1 MYFPRSLLLLLFIT
15 YPAVGAE
22 KSWSKS
28 NLTLELSAY
37 VPPCAEGCFISF
49 LQASI
54 GLRRGQRIPSLQ
66 ELCSADGKTGFTV
79 GEGAVQ
85 CIAAE
90 RSIDGCLEQD
100 ANSSVIYRA
109 HQMCSGQPGAFTPT
123 HSVITATL
131 VLPPSGGG
139 PVSFPAPS
147 STHRVS
153 RKPRKSRASK
163 TTKAFTTTGTEL
175 PSTLVVDTHSPP
187 RITTATSSS
196 SSSSPPSSSSSSSA
210 TASSTAD
217 TTLRTSVAT
226 ETRPAE
232 TSTTATSTS
241 TSTPT
246 PGAAQGA
253 GRSLTSFQK
262 AGIAVGVIGF
272 ALVAAGS
279 LLFLRLCRN
288 KKKPEK
294 KRLSG
299 TQSGKRDSWGQQ
311 LGKEHD
317 GSGGGGGNAGGESAW
332 MADLIYPFRDAP
344 GASSTESTVPL
355 TSAAKPTTAT
365 PLAETLT
372 TAAAMAGP
380 SKVMKAPEAGSYS
393 KMTPDSKDITSPG
406 ANNRISWHHSVL
418 GLAISPVISPNASP
432 TSKRSSV
439 SRPRSKLLPDK
450 PELSLLL
457 GKKPSTVKT
466 APADTRYYGNTTP
479 YRGPPEKGMASP
491 KPTRASPQRS
501 VLPKLV
507 IPQQHDSEEKLSTVG
522 GTKSRKQPR
531 ESNMTEFEED
541 GRRSSSMSSEG
552 HIWRPP
558 STEPLS
564 AVTPYYVADKHGNWV
579 LADQNTMSQGAAR
592 QGRTAPRTPPLSAY
606 LQLATSAANPPV
618 QNRQPM
624 TERKQIHSPPHRVV
638 AGPGISSPAPA
649 NSPSPTR
656 QTIRLVTEAEPPLKG
671 RGRDSEQMFVPR
683 PLFSSATAGS
693 TAASGQLPGR
703 RGGLIQPRT
712 PPANSGTTSRTISSR
727 DDGDEE
733 RPVMKRMNLSPV
745 VESPW
750 STKAHTQTDGRWLV
764 SKPQTQGRE
773 TTPVGTRANLVPP
786 PRMPISYTSERQQT
800 GSRPI
805 HPSTTPR
812 DGQHGDNR
820 ATTARAA
827 LPTPTP
833 TPTTDPD
840 KKPRLGASTTEP
852 IISHAIPTPVTS
864 PPNTSLPLSRNISWP
879 TTHNAATV
887 RTGSPTMRIVRP
899 SPEPEPSSSIQPGTS
914 PPRQPQRRPYETRVE
929 EEPWEHV
936 PRPQRQ
942 QQHHHHHHQQE
953 QQPHQHQHQHQQEQ
967 PQHQQLH
974 AHRPRPALGWIPGL
988 PAHPRLHPQYGPRPI
1003 NTVTNTNTNT
1013 LWVPPQARTT
1023 RGMETEPDHHQLTP
1037 RRAQRDAQRSLGGV
1051 SVSVGVGVGV
1061 GVQRQD
1067 PQGRGL
1073 EMQSSSSEEL
1083 LGHAARRGR

>member
-1 MYFPRSLLLLLFIT
+1 MYFPRSLLLLPLIT
-15 YPAVGAE
+15 YPAVGVE

-37 VPPCAEGCFISF
+37 VPVCAEGCFISF

-163 TTKAFTTTGTEL
+163 TTKTFKTTGTEL

-187 RITTATSSS
+187 RTTAATSSS
-196 SSSSPPSSSSSSSA
+196 SSSSASSSA

-226 ETRPAE
+226 ETRPVE
-232 TSTTATSTS
+232 TSSATATS
-241 TSTPT
+241 T

-253 GRSLTSFQK
+253 GRSLTPFQK

-288 KKKPEK
+288 KKKSEK
-294 KRLSG
+294 KRISG
-299 TQSGKRDSWGQQ
+299 THSSKRDSWGQQ
-311 LGKEHD
+311 LGKQHD
-317 GSGGGGGNAGGESAW
+317 GSGGSGSGGGGGGGNVGGESAW

-365 PLAETLT
+365 PLAATLT
-372 TAAAMAGP
+372 TAAAAAGP
-380 SKVMKAPEAGSYS
+380 SNAEKAPEAGSYS

-406 ANNRISWHHSVL
+406 SNNRISWHHSVL
-418 GLAISPVISPNASP
+418 GLAISPVISTNASP

-466 APADTRYYGNTTP
+466 APADDTRYYGNTTP

-491 KPTRASPQRS
+491 KPTRPSPHRS

-507 IPQQHDSEEKLSTVG
+507 IPQQHDSEEKLTNVG
-522 GTKSRKQPR
+522 GTKSRNHPR

-579 LADQNTMSQGAAR
+579 LADQKTMSQGAAR
-592 QGRTAPRTPPLSAY
+592 QGRAAPRTPPLSEY
-606 LQLATSAANPPV
+606 LRLATSAASPPV

-624 TERKQIHSPPHRVV
+624 TEKKQQIHFPAHRVA
-638 AGPGISSPAPA
+638 AGPGISPPDPA

-656 QTIRLVTEAEPPLKG
+656 QTIRLVTEPEPPLKS
-671 RGRDSEQMFVPR
+671 RGRDSEQMFIPR
-683 PLFSSATAGS
+683 PLFSSDSPGS
-693 TAASGQLPGR
+693 AAASDTLPGGR

-712 PPANSGTTSRTISSR
+712 PPADSGTTSRSISSR
-727 DDGDEE
+727 DDNDEE

-750 STKAHTQTDGRWLV
+750 SAKAHTQTDGRWLV

-773 TTPVGTRANLVPP
+773 TTTAGTRTRTNLVPP
-786 PRMPISYTSERQQT
+786 PRMPISYTSEGRQT
-800 GSRPI
+800 GSGPI
-805 HPSTTPR
+805 YSSTNR
-812 DGQHGDNR
+812 DDQHGNDKAAAPTAAR
-820 ATTARAA
+820 AT

-840 KKPRLGASTTEP
+840 KKTRHGASKTPPIEP
-852 IISHAIPTPVTS
+852 MIVIPHAVPTPVTS
-864 PPNTSLPLSRNISWP
+864 PPSSSLPLSRNLPWP
-879 TTHNAATV
+879 TMHNAATV
-887 RTGSPTMRIVRP
+887 RTGSPTMRIVRS
-899 SPEPEPSSSIQPGTS
+899 SPEPAPSSSIQPSTS
-914 PPRQPQRRPYETRVE
+914 QPRQPQRRPYETRVE

-936 PRPQRQ
+936 PQPQRQ
-942 QQHHHHHHQQE
+942 QQHQQHQQE
-953 QQPHQHQHQHQQEQ
+953 QQ
-967 PQHQQLH
+967 LAH
-974 AHRPRPALGWIPGL
+974 ARRPVPGWIPGL
-988 PAHPRLHPQYGPRPI
+988 PAHPRPHPHPHPPHPQYGPRPI
-1003 NTVTNTNTNT
+1003 NSNTNNT

-1051 SVSVGVGVGV
+1051 

-1067 PQGRGL
+1067 QGRGGL
-1073 EMQSSSSEEL
+1073 EMKSSSSSSEKEEL
-1083 LGHAARRGR
+1083 LGAAARRGR

>member
-1 MYFPRSLLLLLFIT
+1 MYFPRSLLLLPLIT

-37 VPPCAEGCFISF
+37 VPLCAEGCFISF
-49 LQASI
+49 LQVSI
-54 GLRRGQRIPSLQ
+54 GLRSGQRIPSLQ

-100 ANSSVIYRA
+100 ANS
-109 HQMCSGQPGAFTPT
+109 
-123 HSVITATL
+123 TL

-153 RKPRKSRASK
+153 RKSRKSRVSK
-163 TTKAFTTTGTEL
+163 TTKAFTTAGTEL

-187 RITTATSSS
+187 RTTTATSSS
-196 SSSSPPSSSSSSSA
+196 SSSFFSSSSSA
-210 TASSTAD
+210 TALSKAD
-217 TTLRTSVAT
+217 TTLRTSSAT

-232 TSTTATSTS
+232 TSTTAASTS
-241 TSTPT
+241 T

-253 GRSLTSFQK
+253 SRSLTSFQK

-288 KKKPEK
+288 KKKSEK
-294 KRLSG
+294 KRLPG

-311 LGKEHD
+311 LGKEQD
-317 GSGGGGGNAGGESAW
+317 GSGGGGGNAGCESAW

-344 GASSTESTVPL
+344 GASSMESTVPL

-365 PLAETLT
+365 PLAATLT

-393 KMTPDSKDITSPG
+393 KMAPDSKDITSPG

-466 APADTRYYGNTTP
+466 APADTKYYGNTTP
-479 YRGPPEKGMASP
+479 DRGPPEKGMAFP

-507 IPQQHDSEEKLSTVG
+507 TPQQHDSEEKLPTMG
-522 GTKSRKQPR
+522 ETKSRKQPR

-541 GRRSSSMSSEG
+541 GRHSSSMSSEG

-564 AVTPYYVADKHGNWV
+564 AVTPYYVADKYGNWV
-579 LADQNTMSQGAAR
+579 LADQNTMSQVAAR

-618 QNRQPM
+618 QNRKPM

-649 NSPSPTR
+649 SSPSPTR
-656 QTIRLVTEAEPPLKG
+656 QTIRLVTEPEPSLKG

-712 PPANSGTTSRTISSR
+712 PPANSGTTSRTMSSR
-727 DDGDEE
+727 DDDDGDDDDDAN

-750 STKAHTQTDGRWLV
+750 SAKTHAQTDGRWLV

-773 TTPVGTRANLVPP
+773 TTPAGTRANL
-786 PRMPISYTSERQQT
+786 
-800 GSRPI
+800 
-805 HPSTTPR
+805 
-812 DGQHGDNR
+812 
-820 ATTARAA
+820 
-827 LPTPTP
+827 
-833 TPTTDPD
+833 
-840 KKPRLGASTTEP
+840 
-852 IISHAIPTPVTS
+852 SHYS
-864 PPNTSLPLSRNISWP
+864 K
-879 TTHNAATV
+879 
-887 RTGSPTMRIVRP
+887 
-899 SPEPEPSSSIQPGTS
+899 SSI
-914 PPRQPQRRPYETRVE
+914 
-929 EEPWEHV
+929 
-936 PRPQRQ
+936 
-942 QQHHHHHHQQE
+942 
-953 QQPHQHQHQHQQEQ
+953 
-967 PQHQQLH
+967 
-974 AHRPRPALGWIPGL
+974 A
-988 PAHPRLHPQYGPRPI
+988 
-1003 NTVTNTNTNT
+1003 NTNANTNTNTNYRSRQET
-1013 LWVPPQARTT
+1013 PSRRIHNPFHRSHHLPRDSHSSNIATEQFPPSLK
-1023 RGMETEPDHHQLTP
+1023 EPSM
-1037 RRAQRDAQRSLGGV
+1037 ANDAQRSHYPNRIPHDTHRKTL
-1051 SVSVGVGVGV
+1051 S
-1061 GVQRQD
+1061 RTRAEYNH
-1067 PQGRGL
+1067 P
-1073 EMQSSSSEEL
+1073 
-1083 LGHAARRGR
+1083 A

>member
-1 MYFPRSLLLLLFIT
+1 MYFPRSLLLLPLIT

-37 VPPCAEGCFISF
+37 VPVCAEGCFISF

-109 HQMCSGQPGAFTPT
+109 HQMCSGQSGAFTPT

-187 RITTATSSS
+187 RTTAATSSS
-196 SSSSPPSSSSSSSA
+196 YSSSSSSSA
-210 TASSTAD
+210 TASSTTD

-226 ETRPAE
+226 ETRPVE
-232 TSTTATSTS
+232 TSTTATSTL
-241 TSTPT
+241 
-246 PGAAQGA
+246 GAAQAA
-253 GRSLTSFQK
+253 GRSLTPFQK

-299 TQSGKRDSWGQQ
+299 THGSKRDSWGQQ

-317 GSGGGGGNAGGESAW
+317 GSGGGGGNARGESAW

-344 GASSTESTVPL
+344 DASSTESTVPL
-355 TSAAKPTTAT
+355 KSEAKPTTAT
-365 PLAETLT
+365 PLAATLT
-372 TAAAMAGP
+372 TAAAMAGNP
-380 SKVMKAPEAGSYS
+380 KVKKAPETGSYS

-418 GLAISPVISPNASP
+418 GLAISPVISTNTSP

-466 APADTRYYGNTTP
+466 APTDTRYYGNTTP

-491 KPTRASPQRS
+491 KPTRASPHRS

-507 IPQQHDSEEKLSTVG
+507 IPQQHDSEEKLSNVG

-592 QGRTAPRTPPLSAY
+592 QGKTAPRTPPLSAY
-606 LQLATSAANPPV
+606 LQLAASAASPPV
-618 QNRQPM
+618 QTRQPM
-624 TERKQIHSPPHRVV
+624 TERKQMHSPPHRVA

-649 NSPSPTR
+649 NFPSPTR
-656 QTIRLVTEAEPPLKG
+656 QTIRLVTEPEPPLKG
-671 RGRDSEQMFVPR
+671 RSRDSEQMFVPR
-683 PLFSSATAGS
+683 PLFSSDTAGS

-712 PPANSGTTSRTISSR
+712 PPADSSTTSRTISSK
-727 DDGDEE
+727 DDNDKE

-750 STKAHTQTDGRWLV
+750 SAKAHTQTDGRWLV

-773 TTPVGTRANLVPP
+773 TTPVGTRTNLVPP
-786 PRMPISYTSERQQT
+786 PRMPISYTSEGRQT
-800 GSRPI
+800 GSGPI
-805 HPSTTPR
+805 YSSTNR
-812 DGQHGDNR
+812 DGQHIDNR

-833 TPTTDPD
+833 TPTSTTDSD
-840 KKPRLGASTTEP
+840 KKPRHGASKIPPIEP
-852 IISHAIPTPVTS
+852 IIPHAIPTPVTS
-864 PPNTSLPLSRNISWP
+864 PPSSSPPLSRKLPWP
-879 TTHNAATV
+879 TMHNAATV

-899 SPEPEPSSSIQPGTS
+899 SPESEPSSSIQPSTS
-914 PPRQPQRRPYETRVE
+914 QPRQPQRRPYETRVE
-929 EEPWEHV
+929 EEPWENV
-936 PRPQRQ
+936 SRPQIQQ
-942 QQHHHHHHQQE
+942 QQHHQKQQE
-953 QQPHQHQHQHQQEQ
+953 QQ
-967 PQHQQLH
+967 LH
-974 AHRPRPALGWIPGL
+974 ARRPVPGWIPGL
-988 PAHPRLHPQYGPRPI
+988 PAHPRTHPGPQYGPRQI
-1003 NTVTNTNTNT
+1003 NTNTNTNTNT

-1037 RRAQRDAQRSLGGV
+1037 RRAQRDAQRNLG
-1051 SVSVGVGVGV
+1051 GV
-1061 GVQRQD
+1061 GVQRLD
-1067 PQGRGL
+1067 QGRGSD
-1073 EMQSSSSEEL
+1073 MKSSSEEEL
-1083 LGHAARRGR
+1083 LGYAARRR

>member
-1 MYFPRSLLLLLFIT
+1 MYFPRSLLLLPLIT

-37 VPPCAEGCFISF
+37 VPICAEGCFISF

-100 ANSSVIYRA
+100 ANS
-109 HQMCSGQPGAFTPT
+109 
-123 HSVITATL
+123 TL

-153 RKPRKSRASK
+153 RKPRKSRAFK
-163 TTKAFTTTGTEL
+163 TTKTFKTTGTEL
-175 PSTLVVDTHSPP
+175 HSTLVVDTHSPP
-187 RITTATSSS
+187 PTTAATSSS
-196 SSSSPPSSSSSSSA
+196 SSSSSPSSSSA

-226 ETRPAE
+226 ETRPVE
-232 TSTTATSTS
+232 TSSVTATT
-241 TSTPT
+241 T

-253 GRSLTSFQK
+253 GRSLTPFQK

-288 KKKPEK
+288 KKKSEK
-294 KRLSG
+294 KRMSG
-299 TQSGKRDSWGQQ
+299 THSNKRDSWGQH
-311 LGKEHD
+311 LGKQHD
-317 GSGGGGGNAGGESAW
+317 GGGGGGGGGSGAGGNAGGGESAW

-355 TSAAKPTTAT
+355 TSAPKPTTAT
-365 PLAETLT
+365 PLAATLT
-372 TAAAMAGP
+372 TAAAVAGP
-380 SKVMKAPEAGSYS
+380 LNAEKAPEAGSYS

-418 GLAISPVISPNASP
+418 GLAISPVISTNASP

-457 GKKPSTVKT
+457 GKKPSTVNT
-466 APADTRYYGNTTP
+466 APTDDTRYYGNTTP
-479 YRGPPEKGMASP
+479 YRGPPEKGMPSP
-491 KPTRASPQRS
+491 KPTHPSPHRS

-507 IPQQHDSEEKLSTVG
+507 IPQQHDSEKKLTNVG
-522 GTKSRKQPR
+522 GKKSRNHPR

-592 QGRTAPRTPPLSAY
+592 QGRTAPRTPPLSEY
-606 LQLATSAANPPV
+606 LRLATSATRHAV

-624 TERKQIHSPPHRVV
+624 TEKKQQIHFPAHRVA
-638 AGPGISSPAPA
+638 AGPGISSPDPA

-656 QTIRLVTEAEPPLKG
+656 QTIRLVTEPEPLWKG
-671 RGRDSEQMFVPR
+671 RGRDSEQMFIPR
-683 PLFSSATAGS
+683 PLFASDSLGSA
-693 TAASGQLPGR
+693 AASNKLLVGR
-703 RGGLIQPRT
+703 REGLIQPRT
-712 PPANSGTTSRTISSR
+712 PPADSGTTSRTISSR
-727 DDGDEE
+727 DDNDEE

-750 STKAHTQTDGRWLV
+750 SAKAHIQTDGRWLV

-773 TTPVGTRANLVPP
+773 TTTAGTRTNLVPP
-786 PRMPISYTSERQQT
+786 PRMPISYTSEGRQT
-800 GSRPI
+800 GSGPRFS
-805 HPSTTPR
+805 STTR
-812 DGQHGDNR
+812 DDQHGNDKAAALTAAR
-820 ATTARAA
+820 ATLA
-827 LPTPTP
+827 TPIP
-833 TPTTDPD
+833 TPTTDSD
-840 KKPRLGASTTEP
+840 KKTRHGASKTPPIEP
-852 IISHAIPTPVTS
+852 MILIPHAIPTPVTS
-864 PPNTSLPLSRNISWP
+864 PPNSSLPLSRNLPWP
-879 TTHNAATV
+879 TMHNAATV
-887 RTGSPTMRIVRP
+887 RTGSPTMRI
-899 SPEPEPSSSIQPGTS
+899 
-914 PPRQPQRRPYETRVE
+914 PP
-929 EEPWEHV
+929 
-936 PRPQRQ
+936 RQ
-942 QQHHHHHHQQE
+942 QQHQQHQQQQQQQE
-953 QQPHQHQHQHQQEQ
+953 QKQKQEQQQPH
-967 PQHQQLH
+967 
-974 AHRPRPALGWIPGL
+974 ARRPVPGWIPGL
-988 PAHPRLHPQYGPRPI
+988 PAHPRPQYGPRPI
-1003 NTVTNTNTNT
+1003 NTKTNTNT

-1037 RRAQRDAQRSLGGV
+1037 RRAQRDAQRSLGGLDV
-1051 SVSVGVGVGV
+1051 DVDVDVDV
-1061 GVQRQD
+1061 GVQRQG
-1067 PQGRGL
+1067 QGRGL
-1073 EMQSSSSEEL
+1073 EMKSSSEEKEKEKEEEEEEL
-1083 LGHAARRGR
+1083 LGAAARRGRRER

>member
-1 MYFPRSLLLLLFIT
+1 MYFPRSLLLLPLIT

-54 GLRRGQRIPSLQ
+54 GLRSGQRIPSLQ

-153 RKPRKSRASK
+153 RKPRKSRVSK

-187 RITTATSSS
+187 RTTTATSSS
-196 SSSSPPSSSSSSSA
+196 SSSSSA
-210 TASSTAD
+210 TALSKAD

-241 TSTPT
+241 TSTP
-246 PGAAQGA
+246 GAAQGA
-253 GRSLTSFQK
+253 SRSLTSFQK

-288 KKKPEK
+288 KRKPEK

-299 TQSGKRDSWGQQ
+299 KQSGKRDSWGKQ

-355 TSAAKPTTAT
+355 TSAAKPTTAA
-365 PLAETLT
+365 PLAATLT
-372 TAAAMAGP
+372 TAAATAGP
-380 SKVMKAPEAGSYS
+380 SKVMKSPEAGSYS

-479 YRGPPEKGMASP
+479 YRGPPEKGMTSP

-507 IPQQHDSEEKLSTVG
+507 IPQQHDSGEKLPTVG

-618 QNRQPM
+618 QNRKPM
-624 TERKQIHSPPHRVV
+624 TERKPIHSPPHRVV

-656 QTIRLVTEAEPPLKG
+656 QTIRLVTEPEPPLKG

-712 PPANSGTTSRTISSR
+712 PPANSGTTSRTMSSR
-727 DDGDEE
+727 DDDDDDDAN

-750 STKAHTQTDGRWLV
+750 SAKAHAQTGGRWLV

-773 TTPVGTRANLVPP
+773 TTPAGTRANLVPP
-786 PRMPISYTSERQQT
+786 PRMPISYTSEGRQT
-800 GSRPI
+800 GSRSI
-805 HPSTTPR
+805 YSSTTPR

-820 ATTARAA
+820 ATTARTA
-827 LPTPTP
+827 LPTPTPTP

-840 KKPRLGASTTEP
+840 KKPRHGASTTPPIEP
-852 IISHAIPTPVTS
+852 IISHMIPTPVIS
-864 PPNTSLPLSRNISWP
+864 PPSSSLPLSRNLPWP

-899 SPEPEPSSSIQPGTS
+899 SPEPEPSTSIQPSTSPS

-929 EEPWEHV
+929 EEPWEHG

-942 QQHHHHHHQQE
+942 QQRHHQQQE
-953 QQPHQHQHQHQQEQ
+953 QQQHQQ
-967 PQHQQLH
+967 QQQQQQQQERHL
-974 AHRPRPALGWIPGL
+974 HRPVPGWIPGL
-988 PAHPRLHPQYGPRPI
+988 PAHPRPHPPHPHSHPHPQYGPRPI
-1003 NTVTNTNTNT
+1003 NTNT

-1023 RGMETEPDHHQLTP
+1023 RGMETEPYHHQLTP

-1051 SVSVGVGVGV
+1051 SVGM
-1061 GVQRQD
+1061 QRQD

-1073 EMQSSSSEEL
+1073 EMKSSSEEEL
-1083 LGHAARRGR
+1083 LGYCSTTGTVRGGGEG